1 MPMANY
7 NCIAS
12 TIIATATTTT
22 IIIIIIMISK
32 VINIKLFIK
41 FIIID
46 I

>member
-12 TIIATATTTT
+12 TIIAATTTT
-22 IIIIIIMISK
+22 AIIIIIMISK

>member
-12 TIIATATTTT
+12 TIIAATTTT
-22 IIIIIIMISK
+22 AITIIIMISK